1 MKRILLI
8 AICAMLVI
16 SLAACAARNTEPAE
30 EAEGGESVGGWTIN
44 TNNVAS
50 LSKEDENLFT
60 MATASSDVLY
70 EPIAK
75 VATQVVAG
83 TNHAFLCTANV
94 DGDKWY
100 FVTVYQPLDGD
111 PEMIGASEFDVIN
124 YASIGEADGEAVGAW
139 EVTEGG
145 IYSLPSDAFS
155 AYEIDKIPTV
165 TVSADKNPNNDKDPG
180 NATQD
185 QVFLLSIPEV
195 KKYFKSDSARECK
208 PTEVTIANEASV
220 DSSTG
225 NCIWWLRTVGR
236 YETFAS
242 CVDENGKVDAYGN
255 TVHSGDPSI
264 RPAIWIDLSKLK

>member
-16 SLAACAARNTEPAE
+16 SLAACAARNTEQAE
-30 EAEGGESVGGWTIN
+30 EPEGGESVGGWTIN

-50 LSKEDENLFT
+50 LSKEDEDLFT

-94 DGDKWY
+94 DGGKWY

-111 PEMIGASEFDVIN
+111 PEMIGTSEFDVIN

-155 AYEIDKIPTV
+155 AYEKASEGLVGVGYTPIALLATQLVSGTNYRFLCSGTTV
-165 TVSADKNPNNDKDPG
+165 TAEPVTSLY
-180 NATQD
+180 
-185 QVFLLSIPEV
+185 VMEV
-195 KKYFKSDSARECK
+195 YEDLDGKAKITTVDMLDL
-208 PTEVTIANEASV
+208 NEY
-220 DSSTG
+220 
-225 NCIWWLRTVGR
+225 VG
-236 YETFAS
+236 A
-242 CVDENGKVDAYGN
+242 K
-255 TVHSGDPSI
+255 
-264 RPAIWIDLSKLK
+264 